1 MYRGCGVGT
10 ISAVA
15 PLRVAPAAPH
25 QPALTAAPPAR
36 GALVVMAHFV
46 YAGRVGGAEHMLYNL
61 LHGFAAADPR
71 VAIARGLETKDAPCQ
86 DDTYAGRG
94 RRRRKGRAKGT
105 TVYAPSPAPSHA
117 AITAPA
123 STLIE
128 FQ

>member
-61 LHGFAAADPR
+61 LHGFAATDPR
-71 VAIARGLETKDAPCQ
+71 VAIAGGFRNE
-86 DDTYAGRG
+86 
-94 RRRRKGRAKGT
+94 RR
-105 TVYAPSPAPSHA
+105 
-117 AITAPA
+117 
-123 STLIE
+123 TLS
-128 FQ
+128 